1 MVVYSN
7 VCYAFVG
14 IAFYEQIN
22 KLQLTKECRRW
33 YPMKISTKIII
44 TAITLILFMMVLP
57 LLAIKLFPDWT
68 GIGLWFISFLTV
80 NPILVVCLS
89 IMAGTEFRKLWW
101 IPLAVAVLFPLLF
114 GIAISDFVWDLYAYS
129 AIYLPVGVLAML
141 GTHFGKKMTLKKQ
154 KGGEQE

>member
-89 IMAGTEFRKLWW
+89 IMAGTELRKLWW
-101 IPLAVAVLFPLLF
+101 IPLAVAVFSLCCSELLFPTLF
-114 GIAISDFVWDLYAYS
+114 GICMRTRRSICQSVFSPCLERT
-129 AIYLPVGVLAML
+129 LARR
-141 GTHFGKKMTLKKQ
+141 
-154 KGGEQE
+154 